1 MTRMSRIRCAIA
13 AAALLGTLWAQDNAP
28 PAPSPNGPNEP
39 SATSEPPGSASAGAS
54 PSAADSTHL
63 VVTKKVKANYP
74 IEAAQ
79 GRLQGEVVVKIV
91 VSETGDVE
99 SAEAVSGNPV
109 LAKAAIS
116 AVKKW
121 KFQPYIRDGKPRKV
135 STTFPFDF
143 AFGDKITDNPSR
155 DAISTDIPPGKDAQD
170 PGAGTTKRIQVDQGI
185 TQGLV
190 LHRVAPIY
198 PPAARETGIQGTVVL
213 AAIISKEG
221 KIEDLR
227 VISGPSALRD
237 AAIGAVQQWRYRPYI
252 FAGEPVEIDTQIVVN
267 FTIGER

>member
-1 MTRMSRIRCAIA
+1 MTRMSRIRYAVA
-13 AAALLGTLWAQDNAP
+13 VLLGTLWAQDNAP
-28 PAPSPNGPNEP
+28 PAPGPNGPSEP
-39 SATSEPPGSASAGAS
+39 SASSEPPGSVSVGAS
-54 PSAADSTHL
+54 PSAPDSAHL

-74 IEAAQ
+74 TEAAQ
-79 GRLQGEVVVKIV
+79 EKLQGEVVVKIV

-99 SAEAVSGNPV
+99 SAEVVSGNPV
-109 LAKAAIS
+109 LGKAAIS

-143 AFGDKITDNPSR
+143 AFGDRITDNPSR
-155 DAISTDIPPGKDAQD
+155 DAISTDIPPGKDARD
-170 PGAGTTKRIQVDQGI
+170 PSAGTTKRIQVDQGI

-190 LHRVAPIY
+190 LHRVEPIY
-198 PPAARETGIQGTVVL
+198 PPAAREEGIQGTVVL

-221 KIEDLR
+221 KIEGLR

-237 AAIGAVQQWRYRPYI
+237 AAIGAVQQWRYRPYMI
-252 FAGEPVEIDTQIVVN
+252 AGEPVEVDTQIVVN
-267 FTIGER
+267 FALSGR